1 MSGRLVTLP
10 TMRATRTNGN
20 RRMRFSWQLTL
31 PRLGIAVAASSA
43 LALGLAACEKV
54 ATYTQ
59 PSLVRFIDA
68 SYIAPA
74 ANVLVEGQ
82 LLAANAGAGTITPY
96 GTVAASEAAPI
107 EITAATGGAALV
119 STSGT
124 LLPGHQHSVFLTDNG
139 AAPASYTVTILE
151 DQQVQ
156 AASNLSAFRFLN
168 QAPKTGAVDIYMV
181 PAGVTLANAVPLVT
195 DLPVGGTAG
204 YISFTSQTVT
214 MVVTPTGLITPS
226 YTSTPITL
234 IGGEVRTALI
244 MDTQLTSNPPVQV
257 SMADDAGPAN

>member
-1 MSGRLVTLP
+1 M
-10 TMRATRTNGN
+10 
-20 RRMRFSWQLTL
+20 
-31 PRLGIAVAASSA
+31 A
-43 LALGLAACEKV
+43 LALGISACEKV

-82 LLAANAGAGTITPY
+82 LLAANVGAGTITPY
-96 GTVAASEAAPI
+96 GTVPASEAAPI
-107 EITAATGGAALV
+107 QITAATGGVGAGEHQRHAAGRPSAL
-119 STSGT
+119 G
-124 LLPGHQHSVFLTDNG
+124 LPHRQRRGAQQLHSHRPRRPAG
-139 AAPASYTVTILE
+139 AGRE
-151 DQQVQ
+151 Q
-156 AASNLSAFRFLN
+156 LSAFRFLN

-181 PAGVTLANAVPLVT
+181 PAGVTLADAVPLVT

-214 MVVTPTGLITPS
+214 MVVTPTGLTKPS
-226 YTSTPITL
+226 YTSTPIAL
-234 IGGEVRTALI
+234 IGGEVRTVLI